1 MDKIKKKKVIQE
13 LNVPL
18 TTKVLV
24 RNGVIIEDLDEK
36 ELEDNTEI
44 LLDDYEELN
53 EVDLEQ
59 DLSEEEQ
66 MFLSI

>member
-1 MDKIKKKKVIQE
+1 MCNKYWTESSNLRE

-18 TTKVLV
+18 TIKELV
-24 RNGVIIEDLDEK
+24 RDGVIIEDIDEK

-53 EVDLEQ
+53 EMDLVQ
-59 DLSEEEQ
+59 DLSEEE
-66 MFLSI
+66 

>member
-1 MDKIKKKKVIQE
+1 MDKIKKKRE